1 MSQKELIRFENV
13 SKIFDTNYA
22 LKEIN
27 LTINQ
32 GEFVVFLGESGSG
45 KTTLLRLINRLIE
58 PDAGTIKIKGQ
69 NLQNINPMPLR
80 RKMGYV
86 IQQTGLF
93 PHLTIRDNI
102 TYVLSLE
109 KKSEQEKNHIAEEL
123 ISLIGLN
130 SSYLDRYPNELSGG
144 EAQRVGVARGFANDP
159 EIILMDEPFGAVDD
173 INRRKLQK
181 ELKTLNQTLK
191 KTIVFVTHDI
201 QEAFYLGDQICILR
215 EGRLIQ
221 KGNVTQLINQPANKY
236 VSDFIGINGYISQ
249 LEPEQIKAAYKIA
262 QNQ

>member
-1 MSQKELIRFENV
+1 
-13 SKIFDTNYA
+13 
-22 LKEIN
+22 
-27 LTINQ
+27 
-32 GEFVVFLGESGSG
+32 
-45 KTTLLRLINRLIE
+45 
-58 PDAGTIKIKGQ
+58 
-69 NLQNINPMPLR
+69 
-80 RKMGYV
+80 
-86 IQQTGLF
+86 
-93 PHLTIRDNI
+93 
-102 TYVLSLE
+102 
-109 KKSEQEKNHIAEEL
+109 
-123 ISLIGLN
+123 
-130 SSYLDRYPNELSGG
+130 
-144 EAQRVGVARGFANDP
+144 
-159 EIILMDEPFGAVDD
+159 MDEPFGAVDD

>member
-109 KKSEQEKNHIAEEL
+109 KNQNKKK
-123 ISLIGLN
+123 
-130 SSYLDRYPNELSGG
+130 
-144 EAQRVGVARGFANDP
+144 
-159 EIILMDEPFGAVDD
+159 IILQR
-173 INRRKLQK
+173 N
-181 ELKTLNQTLK
+181 
-191 KTIVFVTHDI
+191 
-201 QEAFYLGDQICILR
+201 
-215 EGRLIQ
+215 
-221 KGNVTQLINQPANKY
+221 
-236 VSDFIGINGYISQ
+236 
-249 LEPEQIKAAYKIA
+249 
-262 QNQ
+262 